1 MININDCIGIND
13 NDIIDNA
20 IKNRGADGVVVI
32 SKRVSDIEPE
42 RDYWLLDR
50 AITIPEDT
58 TIVLQNCM
66 LKLSDKCRDNFFRSA
81 NCGLGIEDPEKISN
95 IHIHGVGLCILQ
107 GADNPRATGDGSKIL
122 ANPCPFEPEDL
133 CKYADWIPEERRTLE
148 TLGFWD
154 AHNHSCGT
162 DAGKEGESQYGDWRG
177 IGILFANVDNFSISN
192 LKIVESHGWAISVEA
207 CTNGRIEKIEFD
219 ARMSKMINGM
229 RQNMEN
235 QDGVDIR
242 NGCHHIIISDITGKT
257 GDDVI
262 ALTAIADTDEYMP
275 GGSLRT
281 THVMHNDWSRR
292 ERDIH
297 DIIIR
302 NVIAYSHLCFTLRLL
317 PANAK
322 IYNIVVDGIIDVASP
337 DKEQCGTM
345 TLGDSGYGINYPD
358 GLRGV
363 TISNVVCNSNH
374 GIIIGGYLKDSV
386 ITNLINKNPNCDTI
400 EVEREDG
407 IENVLISNLCQ
418 YPKE

>member
-1 MININDCIGIND
+1 MINVNYSVGIND
-13 NDIIDNA
+13 NEIIDNA
-20 IKNRGADGVVVI
+20 IKNRDADGIVVI
-32 SKRVSDIEPE
+32 PKRVSNIEPE

-95 IHIHGVGLCILQ
+95 IHIRGEGLCILQ
-107 GADNPRATGDGSKIL
+107 GADNPRATGDSSKIL

-133 CKYADWIPEERRTLE
+133 CKYADWIPEERRTVE
-148 TLGFWD
+148 TLEFWD

-235 QDGVDIR
+235 QDGIDIR

-262 ALTAIADTDEYMP
+262 ALTAIAKPEEYRP
-275 GGSLRT
+275 GGSFRS

-297 DIIIR
+297 DIVIR
-302 NVIAYSHLCFTLRLL
+302 NVIAYSHLCFTLRML

-322 IYNIVVDGIIDVASP
+322 IYNIIADGIIDVASK
-337 DKEQCGTM
+337 DKDQYGTM
-345 TLGDSGYGINYPD
+345 SLGDGGYGINYPD
-358 GLRGV
+358 GLRSV
-363 TISNVVCNSNH
+363 TFSNIVCNSNH
-374 GIIIGGYLKDSV
+374 AIVIGEYLKDSI
-386 ITNLINKNPNCDTI
+386 ITNVINKNPDCETLEI
-400 EVEREDG
+400 AREDG
-407 IENVLISNLCQ
+407 LENVIISNICQ
-418 YPKE
+418 YTKE